1 MALLNNVFELSSVP
15 EREERNN
22 DFTPIPAGW
31 YTAMM
36 MRTEIKPTKK
46 GGEMINIRYDI
57 TGPEHVGRV
66 VFGNINTVNDNPVA
80 VQIGFEQLGQ
90 ILRAIGLERL
100 RDTDELSGHTLQIK
114 VKISKSE
121 GYDDANEVCGWRA
134 VPSSIPKSPFADLK
148 SDLGAEPAPKKAST
162 AKANPPWV
170 K

>member
-1 MALLNNVFELSSVP
+1 
-15 EREERNN
+15 
-22 DFTPIPAGW
+22 
-31 YTAMM
+31 MM